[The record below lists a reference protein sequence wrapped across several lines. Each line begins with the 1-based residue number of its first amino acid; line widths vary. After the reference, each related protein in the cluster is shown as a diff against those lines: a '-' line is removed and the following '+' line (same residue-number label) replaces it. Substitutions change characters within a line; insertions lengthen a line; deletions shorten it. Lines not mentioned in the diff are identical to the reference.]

1 MHYMK
6 LCGKQRPVSLTKDF
20 FTALYCLTESSFENK
35 E

>member
-6 LCGKQRPVSLTKDF
+6 LWQRPVSLTREF
-20 FTALYCLTESSFENK
+20 FTVLYYCLTESSFENK